1 MEDTHDIKKQKVFI
15 KEMFPYVSDEE
26 IDRLFISSRDV
37 NIIITKIL
45 DGSYKGFT
53 INLKDL
59 ARTKIPQKKFNK
71 ELYYPE
77 LFTNRGVNAS
87 SGDIDREKTFKLY
100 SRIQDIKSR
109 QDFCKDKKI
118 REFYTEEKERIFSE
132 IDNLNRKRALM
143 ILNKSLQKP
152 NMLDL
157 HGLYTKEALM
167 FVSDYIKVYSP
178 KEIKLVTGSL
188 GNSQSLRPSVINLLK
203 KLNYKVSDDE
213 GIPFIK
219 GVINSNVTFW

>member
-1 MEDTHDIKKQKVFI
+1 MEDTHDIEKQKIFI
-15 KEMFPYVSDEE
+15 KEMFPHVTDDE
-26 IDRLFISSRDV
+26 IDRLFISSRDI

-45 DGSYKGFT
+45 DGSYKGFI
-53 INLKDL
+53 INIKDL
-59 ARTKIPQKKFNK
+59 THTKIPQKKFNT

-77 LFTNRGVNAS
+77 LFTNRGVDAS
-87 SGDIDREKTFKLY
+87 SGDIDREKADKLY
-100 SRIQDIKSR
+100 SRILDIKSK
-109 QDFCKDKKI
+109 QDICKNKKI
-118 REFYTEEKERIFSE
+118 REFYTEEKEQIFSE

-152 NMLDL
+152 SMIDL

-167 FVSDYIKVYSP
+167 FVSDYIKVYNP
-178 KEIKLVTGSL
+178 KEIKLITGSL

-213 GIPFIK
+213 GIPYIK
-219 GVINSNVTFW
+219 GVKNSFLTF